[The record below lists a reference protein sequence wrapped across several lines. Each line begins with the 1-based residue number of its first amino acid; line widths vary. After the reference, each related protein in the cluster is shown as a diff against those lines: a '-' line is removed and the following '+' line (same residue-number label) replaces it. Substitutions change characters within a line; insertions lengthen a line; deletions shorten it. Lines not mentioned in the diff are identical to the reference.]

1 MDTNISESQDLRLR
15 ALVRAEWEQ
24 RWLQENQ
31 EAIVHYNRRVAE
43 RGLLSDEV
51 GLLLRR

>member
-1 MDTNISESQDLRLR
+1 MDDYIAESPEQCLR
-15 ALVRAEWEQ
+15 ALVRSEREQ

-43 RGLLSDEV
+43 RDLLSDEV

>member
-1 MDTNISESQDLRLR
+1 MDDYIAESLEQRLR
-15 ALVRAEWEQ
+15 VLVRAEREQ

-43 RGLLSDEV
+43 RDLLSDEV
-51 GLLLRR
+51 GPLLR